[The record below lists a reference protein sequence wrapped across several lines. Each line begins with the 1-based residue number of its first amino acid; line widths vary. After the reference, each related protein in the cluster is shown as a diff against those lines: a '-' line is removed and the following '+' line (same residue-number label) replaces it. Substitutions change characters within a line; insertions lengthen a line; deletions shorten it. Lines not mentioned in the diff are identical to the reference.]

1 LIAEGTIGEDKVRL
15 VSRIQEVIVPI
26 KGIPGITTT
35 NIGDI
40 CIPGITTNI
49 TGIWIHGYITGATG
63 ICIPGLTIEIKDI
76 CTPCVTVGSIGTETI
91 RTYLNNN
98 LSAHSSVAKQF
109 KILTYYVYAPL
120 FHRFAPCSEP

>member
-1 LIAEGTIGEDKVRL
+1 MVTAELIAEGTIGEDKVRL

-26 KGIPGITTT
+26 KGIPGITT
-35 NIGDI
+35 DI
-40 CIPGITTNI
+40 TD
-49 TGIWIHGYITGATG
+49 IWIHGYITGATDT
-63 ICIPGLTIEIKDI
+63 CIPGFTIDIRDI

-109 KILTYYVYAPL
+109 KMYCSS
-120 FHRFAPCSEP
+120 RFQRDSAFSPFRALP